1 MRKTIIILFIL
12 LLVISNVETTQA
24 KGIEETIDELGIETE
39 IDNNLEFLN
48 SVTKLFKLES
58 DYKSIEEFIEYADT
72 HYERIEPYHNEGVNI
87 IPNQALIK
95 INEPIFIITD
105 NQFYLVHPTTNQ
117 IRISTVGDATYKN
130 IEKEY
135 TEIVNSNSKIYKPN
149 IMINPLSEIKATSPF
164 GDRIDPLN
172 GNSSFHS
179 GVDLQA
185 DIGDNIFATKTGIVT
200 KCEYSNDG
208 YGNYIEIE
216 HKDGTSTL
224 YSHCDEIYVEIGNY
238 VSVGTI
244 IGTTGDTGRTTGP
257 HLHYEY
263 RINGECVD
271 PMEYIE

>member
-12 LLVISNVETTQA
+12 LLVISNVETIQA

-58 DYKSIEEFIEYADT
+58 DYKSIEEFINYADT

-105 NQFYLVHPTTNQ
+105 NQFYLVHPTTNK

-149 IMINPLSEIKATSPF
+149 IMVTPLNEINVTSPF
-164 GDRIDPLN
+164 GYRNNPFGDNIT
-172 GNSSFHS
+172 FHS

-185 DIGDNIFATKTGIVT
+185 DIGESIYATKTGIVIQCT
-200 KCEYSNDG
+200 YNDG
-208 YGNYIEIE
+208 YGNYIEIQ